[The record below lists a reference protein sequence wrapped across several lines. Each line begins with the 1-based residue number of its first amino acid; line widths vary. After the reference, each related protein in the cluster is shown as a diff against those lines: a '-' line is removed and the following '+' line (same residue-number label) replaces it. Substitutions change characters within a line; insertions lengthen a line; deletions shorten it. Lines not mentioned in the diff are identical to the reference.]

1 MTQSEEKRHPF
12 RMPIEHL
19 ESKEQIGENIK
30 QDLELDSFKDGRPG
44 GLYSSIMPAATSLGK
59 ETVGRWSEHYT
70 TDRQFIKDSQTL
82 ITKLNRP
89 LAVYDINKIDAVKDM
104 WDEIQDDENF
114 RHNFHFV
121 EHGFAQKLNE
131 SPLALE
137 ILSLYNLSSPVLS
150 LLMPIFF
157 LIIPFF
163 VLQFKGVR
171 ITVSKYIEVLQ
182 DILSKHA
189 IGKLLSLT
197 SDISW
202 EQRIYIVI
210 SFVFYGYQVYQN
222 VLCCTSFYSRMKQMH
237 DYIFDLKAFATYCTD
252 KMGKFCQDTCDLKSY
267 AGFRAETTTQKE
279 SLEAMVAEIE
289 NITPFSNKLSK
300 LCEIGDTMSIFYNLH
315 VNERYDQAM
324 RYGMHF
330 IGYLDNLSSI
340 SIMHKKGR
348 IAKCKLSKGECKF
361 TGAYYAPLHDS
372 NPVSNTYS
380 LDENM
385 IITGPNASGKTT
397 LLKTTLFN
405 LLFTQQ
411 CGLGFYK
418 KATINPYSKFHCYL
432 NIPDTSARDSLF
444 QAEARR
450 CKEILDSVENSSAN
464 ERHFCIFDE
473 LYSGTN
479 PYEAVA
485 SSHSLLEY
493 LSKTKCTFLLTTH
506 FLELCH
512 KLDDLGNVSNCQ
524 MGTKVTDDDTFVYE
538 YKLKKG
544 ISEIKGG
551 LKILK
556 GLDYPEA
563 ILSKAKES
571 LGKD

>member
-1 MTQSEEKRHPF
+1 
-12 RMPIEHL
+12 
-19 ESKEQIGENIK
+19 
-30 QDLELDSFKDGRPG
+30 
-44 GLYSSIMPAATSLGK
+44 
-59 ETVGRWSEHYT
+59 
-70 TDRQFIKDSQTL
+70 
-82 ITKLNRP
+82 
-89 LAVYDINKIDAVKDM
+89 
-104 WDEIQDDENF
+104 
-114 RHNFHFV
+114 
-121 EHGFAQKLNE
+121 
-131 SPLALE
+131 
-137 ILSLYNLSSPVLS
+137 
-150 LLMPIFF
+150 
-157 LIIPFF
+157 
-163 VLQFKGVR
+163 
-171 ITVSKYIEVLQ
+171 
-182 DILSKHA
+182 
-189 IGKLLSLT
+189 
-197 SDISW
+197 
-202 EQRIYIVI
+202 
-210 SFVFYGYQVYQN
+210 
-222 VLCCTSFYSRMKQMH
+222 
-237 DYIFDLKAFATYCTD
+237 
-252 KMGKFCQDTCDLKSY
+252 
-267 AGFRAETTTQKE
+267 
-279 SLEAMVAEIE
+279 MVAEIE
-289 NITPFSNKLSK
+289 NITPFSNRLSK
-300 LCEIGDTMSIFYNLH
+300 LCEIGDTMSIFFNLH
-315 VNERYDQAM
+315 VNERYDRAM

-340 SIMHKKGR
+340 SDMHLKGR
-348 IAKCKLSKGECKF
+348 IAKCKLTKGECKF
-361 TGAYYAPLHDS
+361 TDAYYAPLHGSD
-372 NPVSNTYS
+372 PVSNSYS
-380 LDENM
+380 LDGNM

-450 CKEILDSVENSSAN
+450 CKEILDSVGSGSED

-524 MGTKVTDDDTFVYE
+524 MSTKVSDDDTFVYE

-571 LGKD
+571 LGRD